1 MRIVRVANFVTARS
15 GGLRTALRELGAGF
29 EAAGH
34 EAVLVVPGPRAR
46 VEMTEYGRVV
56 TLPGPEVPGM
66 GGYRVLLDRGRL
78 AATLAELQPDRLE
91 VSDRTTL
98 RWLGRWARQAGVP
111 SMMVSHESLDGLLR
125 LFGPTRGPGL
135 LASRATAPASS
146 ARRSMSA
153 GFRMGQPASAALFSG
168 GENPAVSGA
177 SRVAAVGFPTGQVN
191 SAKSLASSVIS
202 AGTSGGQLVPAADS
216 LGRPVAVGAP
226 GGEVVSAGVPV
237 GQVTSAGVPVGE
249 AVSVGDSGGEAE
261 PAGIS
266 GGQVTLVGAFGGG
279 AALGG
284 AFVRRGGPGES
295 GGRGLAAVRAG
306 SARWVADRLNGR
318 TAAEF
323 DTVVCTTRW
332 AAAEFERIG
341 ARNVVRVPLGVDL
354 EWFSPARWDL
364 GMRRRW
370 AADGDLLLLHCGRL
384 SAEKRPRRSLQA
396 LAELR
401 AAGVPAVLAVAGG
414 GPLRVALQRE
424 AAERGLPVRFLGHVG
439 DRRELAAL
447 LATADIAIAPGPV
460 ETFGLAALEA
470 LASGTPVV
478 VSAESAL
485 PEVIGDAGIAAP
497 GEGPAYAAAVRAL
510 AARPVQARRQAARA
524 QAERYPWSAAV
535 AGFLEAHRVSA
546 GSPAA
551 EPV

>member
-34 EAVLVVPGPRAR
+34 EAVLVVPGARAA
-46 VEMTEYGRVV
+46 VEMTEQGRVV

-66 GGYRVLLDRGRL
+66 GGYRVLLDRRRL
-78 AATLAELQPDRLE
+78 AATLAELRPGRLE

-98 RWLGRWARQAGVP
+98 RWLGRWARRAEVP

-125 LFGPTRGPGL
+125 LAGSDRGSGL
-135 LASRATAPASS
+135 FAGSGS
-146 ARRSMSA
+146 ARVA
-153 GFRMGQPASAALFSG
+153 G
-168 GENPAVSGA
+168 
-177 SRVAAVGFPTGQVN
+177 
-191 SAKSLASSVIS
+191 
-202 AGTSGGQLVPAADS
+202 
-216 LGRPVAVGAP
+216 
-226 GGEVVSAGVPV
+226 
-237 GQVTSAGVPVGE
+237 
-249 AVSVGDSGGEAE
+249 
-261 PAGIS
+261 
-266 GGQVTLVGAFGGG
+266 
-279 AALGG
+279 
-284 AFVRRGGPGES
+284 
-295 GGRGLAAVRAG
+295 GGRGG
-306 SARWVADRLNGR
+306 SGRWLADRLNAR

-323 DTVVCTTRW
+323 DTVACTTRW

-354 EWFSPARWDL
+354 DWFSPARRDPQ
-364 GMRRRW
+364 MRLRW
-370 AADGDLLLLHCGRL
+370 AAPGDLLLLHCGRL
-384 SAEKRPRRSLQA
+384 SAEKRPRRSLHA

-424 AAERGLPVRFLGHVG
+424 AAERGLPVRFLGHIG

-447 LATADIAIAPGPV
+447 LATADVAIAPGPV
-460 ETFGLAALEA
+460 ETFGLSALEA

-485 PEVIGDAGIAAP
+485 PEVIGDAGIAAA
-497 GEGPAYAAAVRAL
+497 GEGPAYASAVRAL
-510 AARPVQARRQAARA
+510 AARPEQARRQAARE

-535 AGFLEAHRVSA
+535 AGFLEAHRVGA
-546 GSPAA
+546 GWPAA

>member
-1 MRIVRVANFVTARS
+1 
-15 GGLRTALRELGAGF
+15 
-29 EAAGH
+29 
-34 EAVLVVPGPRAR
+34 
-46 VEMTEYGRVV
+46 
-56 TLPGPEVPGM
+56 
-66 GGYRVLLDRGRL
+66 
-78 AATLAELQPDRLE
+78 
-91 VSDRTTL
+91 
-98 RWLGRWARQAGVP
+98 
-111 SMMVSHESLDGLLR
+111 
-125 LFGPTRGPGL
+125 
-135 LASRATAPASS
+135 
-146 ARRSMSA
+146 
-153 GFRMGQPASAALFSG
+153 
-168 GENPAVSGA
+168 
-177 SRVAAVGFPTGQVN
+177 
-191 SAKSLASSVIS
+191 
-202 AGTSGGQLVPAADS
+202 
-216 LGRPVAVGAP
+216 
-226 GGEVVSAGVPV
+226 
-237 GQVTSAGVPVGE
+237 
-249 AVSVGDSGGEAE
+249 
-261 PAGIS
+261 
-266 GGQVTLVGAFGGG
+266 
-279 AALGG
+279 
-284 AFVRRGGPGES
+284 
-295 GGRGLAAVRAG
+295 
-306 SARWVADRLNGR
+306 
-318 TAAEF
+318 
-323 DTVVCTTRW
+323 
-332 AAAEFERIG
+332 
-341 ARNVVRVPLGVDL
+341 
-354 EWFSPARWDL
+354 
-364 GMRRRW
+364 MRRRW

-401 AAGVPAVLAVAGG
+401 AGGVPAVLAVAGG

-510 AARPVQARRQAARA
+510 AARPVQARRRAARA